1 MRALKRA
8 AEDEAFAPEP
18 ERHPQA
24 LKSGS
29 RMPVLGLG
37 SWMLTSHTA
46 ERVATAISLGYRMID
61 TSADYLT
68 QRGIGKAI
76 RACGLARDQLFIVT
90 KVEEDDDGY
99 EATRKNLDEL
109 ELDYAD
115 LVLIHRPPRRAS
127 ARRSGRASRAPVTR
141 AWRVTSA

>member
-1 MRALKRA
+1 MKALKRV
-8 AEDEAFAPEP
+8 AEDEAFTHEP
-18 ERHPQA
+18 ERHPQP

-46 ERVATAISLGYRMID
+46 DRVANAIGLGYRMID
-61 TSADYLT
+61 TSGDYMT

-76 RACGLARDQLFIVT
+76 RACGVPRDQLFIVT

-99 EATRKNLDEL
+99 EATRKNLEEL
-109 ELDYAD
+109 KLDYAD
-115 LVLIHRPPRRAS
+115 LVLIHRPP
-127 ARRSGRASRAPVTR
+127 
-141 AWRVTSA
+141 